1 MKFAPLLL
9 GLLLATPVLAKE
21 KPADTVLHGYVYTV
35 DAKDSVAQA
44 VAVRGGVIVYV
55 GDDAGAKAF
64 TGRKTKT
71 VDLKGRMLMPG
82 LIDGHMHP
90 QSGGLR
96 MLDCNLNYERLTVP
110 DMQARI
116 QACVDADTTAG
127 PDDWLKVINWFE
139 PGMKPDGIIL
149 THAALDGVKTTRPI
163 LVHSTY
169 GHSDLVNGRALELAK
184 ITKDTPD
191 PKDGVIVRDKDRNPT
206 GLLEDAAQDLADVL
220 VPSPS
225 PQKNLMATQ
234 KALDAMRRQGIT
246 TFLDAYTDIDTL
258 TAYTTVSKQGALTA
272 RGHFAVL
279 IDSVPDY
286 NADTAIAEV
295 LREKAQFEQKPD
307 GARPTLRIH
316 TAKLFL
322 DGVINPPDLTG
333 LMVQPY
339 FDNRGND
346 AAPDWRPGT
355 RTGPKPYFSLE
366 QLSETLTKLAAAGI
380 DPHMHA
386 DGDGAVREALDAIA
400 AMRQAYPDADVRPAV
415 AHDEIVDPDD
425 YDRYAALN
433 ALPVLSFQWEK
444 PAVDVEPLKD
454 HFGPGRYA
462 LIEPAGLLD
471 LHGARIVYGSDWPVD
486 PLNEWEAL
494 RTAVTRTA
502 TGEDAAKYPGRLG
515 VDPGL
520 PLKTALRAITLNAAY
535 SLHQDTTTGSIET
548 GKWADL
554 IVLDRNL
561 FDIDPQDIAGTRVL
575 LTMVGGKVVYRDGS
589 LP

>member
-1 MKFAPLLL
+1 MRAFAF
-9 GLLLATPVLAKE
+9 GLVLLAMPAFAKE
-21 KPADTVLHGYVYTV
+21 KPADTVLVHGYVYTV
-35 DAKDSVAQA
+35 DARDSVAQA
-44 VAVRGGVIVYV
+44 VAVRDGVIVYV

-64 TGRKTKT
+64 TGRRTHV
-71 VDLKGRMLMPG
+71 VDLGGRMLMPG

-96 MLDCNLNYERLTVP
+96 MLDCNLNYESLTIP
-110 DMQARI
+110 EFQARI

-139 PGMKPDGIIL
+139 PGMTPDGIVL
-149 THAALDGVKTTRPI
+149 THEALDGVRTTRPI
-163 LVHSTY
+163 MVHSTY
-169 GHSDLVNGRALELAK
+169 GHSDLTNARGLQLAG
-184 ITKDTPD
+184 ITRDTPD
-191 PKDGVIVRDKDRNPT
+191 PKDGVIVRDADGNPT
-206 GLLEDAAQDLADVL
+206 GLLEDAAKDAVETL
-220 VPSPS
+220 VPAPS
-225 PQKNLMATQ
+225 RAKNLEATQ

-258 TAYTTVSKQGALTA
+258 TAYTTVSKAGELTA

-279 IDSVPDY
+279 IDSVADY
-286 NADTAIAEV
+286 DADTAIAEV
-295 LREKAQFEQKPD
+295 LREKAEFEQKPD
-307 GARPTLRIH
+307 GAKPTLRIH

-322 DGVINPPDLTG
+322 DGVINAPSFTG
-333 LMVQPY
+333 VMVQPY
-339 FDNRGND
+339 FENRGTKD
-346 AAPDWRPGT
+346 APDWRPGT
-355 RTGPKPYFSLE
+355 STGPQPYFTLA
-366 QLSETLTKLAAAGI
+366 QLSDTLSKLAAAGI

-386 DGDGAVREALDAIA
+386 DGDGAVREALDAITV
-400 AMRQAYPDADVRPAV
+400 MRKAHPEADVRPAV

-444 PAVDVEPLKD
+444 PAVDVAPMKD
-454 HFGPGRYA
+454 YFGPERYA

-502 TGEDAAKYPGRLG
+502 TGDDAAKYPGRLG
-515 VDPGL
+515 VDPGM
-520 PLKTALRAITLNAAY
+520 PLKTALRAITINAAY
-535 SLHQDTTTGSIET
+535 SLHQDRTTGSIEV

-561 FDIDPQDIAGTRVL
+561 FAIDPQAIAGTKVL
-575 LTMVGGKVVYRDGS
+575 MTMVGGKVVYEAQ
-589 LP
+589 P